1 MKYSNQLDFI
11 LEELLEDYEN
21 RFKGVKFYADEIPT
35 STKEEI
41 TSKVIEKFEIKEWE
55 INVLYHHLLE
65 DNYLKSV
72 DPLIISLNGLIF
84 KRNGGYKQ
92 KEIQIEAEN
101 LRIKTLENDLLKS
114 SKGLTTFTGIVALGT
129 LISALFFLLEI
140 WKFFF
145 LKK

>member
-1 MKYSNQLDFI
+1 MEYSNQLDFI
-11 LEELLEDYEN
+11 LEELMEDYEN
-21 RFKGVKFYADEIPT
+21 RFKGVKFYSDEIPT

-41 TSKVIEKFEIKEWE
+41 TKKVIDKFEIKEWE
-55 INVLYHHLLE
+55 INVLYHHLLV

-92 KEIQIEAEN
+92 KDIQTEAEN
-101 LRIKTLENDLLKS
+101 VRIKTLENDLRNS

-145 LKK
+145 LKG

>member
-1 MKYSNQLDFI
+1 MKF
-11 LEELLEDYEN
+11 LL
-21 RFKGVKFYADEIPT
+21 RLKK
-35 STKEEI
+35 KLQK
-41 TSKVIEKFEIKEWE
+41 KVIDKFEIKEWE
-55 INVLYHHLLE
+55 INILYHHLLE

-84 KRNGGYKQ
+84 KRNGGYNQ

-101 LRIKTLENDLLKS
+101 LRIKTLENDLRKS